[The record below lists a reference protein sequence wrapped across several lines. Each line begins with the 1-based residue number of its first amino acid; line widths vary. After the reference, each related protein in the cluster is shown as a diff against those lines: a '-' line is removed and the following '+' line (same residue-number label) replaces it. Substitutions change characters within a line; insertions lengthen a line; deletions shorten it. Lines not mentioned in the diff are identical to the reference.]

1 MDQSEQAAQREADVI
16 WSDGVMHEH
25 LGYRLKRAYMVVHR
39 SAATALKGHDLTP
52 RSFTALA
59 LIAANPGVTLTELAE
74 LLSSERSNL
83 ILIVDDFEAR
93 ELISRKRDTKDRR
106 RYALAVTI
114 KGQSLLDRASKDSRK
129 QDARIASS
137 LEQAEFEH
145 LLQLLSKIEEA

>member
-1 MDQSEQAAQREADVI
+1 M
-16 WSDGVMHEH
+16 
-25 LGYRLKRAYMVVHR
+25 
-39 SAATALKGHDLTP
+39 
-52 RSFTALA
+52 
-59 LIAANPGVTLTELAE
+59 TE
-74 LLSSERSNL
+74 
-83 ILIVDDFEAR
+83 
-93 ELISRKRDTKDRR
+93 SRKRDTKDRR

>member
-1 MDQSEQAAQREADVI
+1 MKRSENTAKREVDAA
-16 WSDGVMHEH
+16 WSDGVMREH
-25 LGYRLKRAYMVVHR
+25 LGYSLKRAYMVVHR

-52 RSFTALA
+52 RSFTTLA

-106 RYALAVTI
+106 RYALTVTI
-114 KGQSLLDRASKDSRK
+114 KGRSLFDRASKESQK
-129 QDARIASS
+129 QDARISS
-137 LEQAEFEH
+137 NLERAEFEQ
-145 LLQLLSKIEEA
+145 LLHLLSKIEEA